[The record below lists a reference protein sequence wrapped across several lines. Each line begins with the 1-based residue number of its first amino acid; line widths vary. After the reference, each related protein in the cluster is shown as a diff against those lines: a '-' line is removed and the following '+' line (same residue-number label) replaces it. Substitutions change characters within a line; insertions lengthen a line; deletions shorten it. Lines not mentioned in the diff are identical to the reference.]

1 MIEMRCQSCDGWG
14 HTAMDIT
21 VGKYGLFSGKKEQC
35 PTQHILDGLVTLHC
49 DWAKFKAAKLKLWP
63 PKPKEQ
69 KAVNLAVLAENGNYT
84 QLSVLGK
91 RSGPMRLIEDK
102 ALA

>member
-1 MIEMRCQSCDGWG
+1 
-14 HTAMDIT
+14 MDIT

-49 DWAKFKAAKLKLWP
+49 DWAKFKAAKLLLWP
-63 PKPKEQ
+63 PKPKAKKE
-69 KAVNLAVLAENGNYT
+69 VNLAVLADNGNYT
-84 QLSVLGK
+84 QLSALGK
-91 RSGPMRLIEDK
+91 RTDSMRLIVDE